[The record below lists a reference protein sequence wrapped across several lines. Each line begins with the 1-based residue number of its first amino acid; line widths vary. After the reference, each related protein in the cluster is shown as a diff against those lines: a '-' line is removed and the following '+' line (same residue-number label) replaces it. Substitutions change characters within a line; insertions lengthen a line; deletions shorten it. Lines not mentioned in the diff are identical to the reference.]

1 MKTIFKSKKLV
12 LCLAMVLCVVAS
24 VFAFTA
30 VPADAAEAVDSTYT
44 FAKDKYYV
52 MESPIVS
59 AGGFTFEA
67 EFSVPYEYKTSRA
80 GVIIGNYDDHAAEDR
95 ATGKKQSKALSVE
108 LYHESSKK
116 KVRVYTRGEG
126 DIKFDYDLNKDLYE
140 SDGKT
145 PKYIKIAVVVDTS
158 KTTDNYLLYV
168 NGVLKCT
175 ATNSDA
181 DFKDGCFKTEENM
194 WVGAD
199 PRKENAQFFKGS
211 IKNVAVYDD
220 IRTAEEIANDAVAF
234 NPDATDANLICA
246 YDLNTLKVN
255 EGYLKDL
262 SAKKNDATN
271 PNWKVDGIGKTFTAS
286 DDLHLVKDIDVMPQT
301 FEAVVYAPKS
311 VGRTGVIFGNYMGS
325 PACLNFEIHSS
336 GMATIHLDPDKDS
349 GAVTAKIADVRSDAG
364 FRHLVIVRVE
374 DDLPGYT
381 YQLYID
387 GQYVAE
393 TKLKDKNGN
402 VVTEQKFDSLD
413 MAEVQSTYKLQLGGD
428 SRSNNERWFR
438 GNMKDVAL
446 YSEPLTAEEIY
457 ASYKNG
463 VGTVRSKD
471 NGLILHY
478 DMNTLESSDYVLDVS
493 GNDYHV
499 TQGGVSMDTF
509 SQGRGFTAEEM
520 LYVQKK
526 LEVMPGTYEALVYVP
541 SDNRSGV
548 ILGNYGG
555 STCVN
560 FEIHGSSS
568 TPRLPSIYI
577 TDANGETMSTKFNY
591 SLTPNAWAH
600 IVVTHEVTSSG
611 ATFTCYVNG
620 EKVDSFSTDK
630 SYAFDS
636 SVNDD
641 NYLVLGGDCRS
652 ANEQYYK
659 GKIKNVALYGDVL
672 TADEIKALY
681 ANGVDAD
688 NESLILYY
696 DLTKESNQT
705 GKVVVDES
713 GNGYNTG
720 SANIT
725 QFHPRENEIG
735 DYDYAF
741 AIVGDTQK
749 LAYHDVHNE
758 DGEPDYAH
766 YIYDWLVANKD
777 SKKIKLVMGV
787 GDITDKN
794 EDAEYEL
801 MKAQFEKLAAAGIF
815 YTITPGNH
823 DMASG
828 KYEKYNKYFVGY
840 GNEGEV
846 GYIPALSSL
855 VDKVAGYY
863 GPIVDGVRTEDKTQL
878 TNYYVKTEI
887 EGEKFIVFSFEYG
900 APDDVLAWA
909 GDVCDANKDYKV
921 IITTHAYMYRD
932 GTTLDA
938 GDVVPPNK
946 TDSTSDDHR
955 NNGDMVWDKFVSQ
968 HENIVMVFSGHD
980 PCANIILRQDAGVSG
995 NIVSQFLVDF
1005 QSMDTKLSFETGM
1018 VAMLYISKNGNVKV
1032 EYVSTYQTAVAQQND
1047 PNAPDMLYKERN
1059 SFSFNMYEYP
1069 EELVTKYGLIPQQY
1083 SNSALYPFIIFDE
1096 NGNCIGAESFLF
1108 DRVSEYNNEGAFHK
1122 AKVYL
1127 QNNVWENDSF
1137 GENERRAYILLRGD
1151 YVMASNENYNNVA
1164 QLRGTVVIDLDGHTI
1179 TTPDGRALVTSTIKP
1194 WAGRIDP
1201 TIIHFINGS
1210 INITN
1215 TSVVK
1220 FDAWNSTDSTTGVT
1234 TYVDTKIFSY
1244 TFENINFKVSSNV
1257 STALISYTQHNSTPT
1272 AIGNPDASFVNCTF
1286 DLTDAKEGMKLF
1298 DLGNGYVDTKITVV
1312 GCEIILGTN
1321 SVVLVSENDVSGGA
1335 TTLDGSVT
1343 FEKNANGS
1351 YMTVTAPKGVALPE
1365 LEANGGALAFVKIGE
1380 TDETVKYAL
1389 SAAALDG
1396 YKIKTSITLYSNF
1409 VYNIYI
1415 PAKDFVAATV
1425 NGKAVTYTEVTVNDV
1440 LYYQVKVDLAAGET
1454 LADIKLT
1461 VTVKVGDETV
1471 DANWTLSVVNYA
1483 KAVLGGNYDDTTKT
1497 LMKDML
1503 VYASAAHTY
1512 FKNTE
1517 AVAEKLAEIKTLLGD
1532 YAAEMP
1538 IGEAKAPA
1546 DKTYFTDVAV
1556 YLGEV
1561 PSFRFYLASGYT
1573 AADFSFKVGNR
1584 TVEAKASEDGKY
1596 VEIVMYAY
1604 MMLDDVTFT
1613 VKTTGATGTYN
1624 LYSYY
1629 EYAKTLNNANLTAVV
1644 EALMKYAVSA
1654 SNYRTS
1660 VINK

>member
-1 MKTIFKSKKLV
+1 MKTILKSKKLV
-12 LCLAMVLCVVAS
+12 LCFAMVLSVIAS

-30 VPADAAEAVDSTYT
+30 VPAEAADVKVDDVYTFSSKTYYQLENALPTFSSYTFETEFWIDPATWGDGRAYNLIGNWADDGKDGNEFNIELHNYGSVRLMSQKHGSVYFGPNKASASADNAGTSTDLRTYMNTDANGNPIFIKMAVTVDSTTGNAYL
-44 FAKDKYYV
+44 YV
-52 MESPIVS
+52 D
-59 AGGFTFEA
+59 
-67 EFSVPYEYKTSRA
+67 
-80 GVIIGNYDDHAAEDR
+80 GNKVGEIL
-95 ATGKKQSKALSVE
+95 GNSKL
-108 LYHESSKK
+108 K
-116 KVRVYTRGEG
+116 
-126 DIKFDYDLNKDLYE
+126 
-140 SDGKT
+140 GKT
-145 PKYIKIAVVVDTS
+145 YEPSTAYTERIGLDYRGNTS
-158 KTTDNYLLYV
+158 TY
-168 NGVLKCT
+168 
-175 ATNSDA
+175 
-181 DFKDGCFKTEENM
+181 
-194 WVGAD
+194 
-199 PRKENAQFFKGS
+199 FKGAIKS
-211 IKNVAVYDD
+211 IAMYNYVRPDISKFGEAFASASSEDD
-220 IRTAEEIANDAVAF
+220 GLMF
-234 NPDATDANLICA
+234 A
-246 YDLNTLKVN
+246 YDLSDLKVN
-255 EGYLKDL
+255 GGYLRDY
-262 SAKKNDATN
+262 SKNKNNAVN
-271 PNWKVDGIGKTFTAS
+271 PNWSASGIGKTFTAS
-286 DDLHLVKDIDVMPQT
+286 DDLHLIKDLDVMPQT
-301 FEAVVYAPKS
+301 FEAVVYAPTS
-311 VGRTGVIFGNYMGS
+311 IGRTGVIFGNYMGS
-325 PACLNFEIHSS
+325 PAALNFEIHNS
-336 GMATIHLDPDKDS
+336 GIATLHLDPDKDT

-413 MAEVQSTYKLQLGGD
+413 MTEVQSTYKLQLGGD
-428 SRSNNERWFR
+428 SRSNNERWFQ

-446 YSEPLTAEEIY
+446 YSESLTPEEIY

-463 VGTVRSKD
+463 VGTVKNKD
-471 NGLILHY
+471 NGLLLHY
-478 DMNTLESSDYVLDVS
+478 DMNKVETSDYVLDVS
-493 GNDYHV
+493 GNEYHV
-499 TQGGVSMDTF
+499 TQGGLPLEKF

-526 LEVMPGTYEALVYVP
+526 LEVMPGTYEALIYVP
-541 SDNRSGV
+541 ATNRPGV

-568 TPRLPSIYI
+568 APRTPSIYI

-591 SLTPNAWAH
+591 NLTPNAWAH
-600 IVVTHEVTSSG
+600 VVITHEVTSSG

-620 EKVDSFSTDK
+620 EKVDSFTKDK
-630 SYAFDS
+630 SFVFDS
-636 SVNDD
+636 HVNDD
-641 NYLVLGGDCRS
+641 NYLVLGGDCRT

-672 TADEIKALY
+672 TAEEIKALY
-681 ANGVDAD
+681 ENGVDAD

-705 GKVVVDES
+705 GKVVVDDS

-720 SANIT
+720 ATNVP
-725 QFHPRENEIG
+725 QFHPRKNEIG

-749 LAYHDVHNE
+749 LAYHDVHNAE
-758 DGEPDYAH
+758 GEPDYAH
-766 YIYDWLVANKD
+766 YIYDWIVANKD

-828 KYEKYNKYFVGY
+828 KYEKYNKYFLGY
-840 GNEGEV
+840 GNEGED

-887 EGEKFIVFSFEYG
+887 EGEKYIVFSFEYG
-900 APDDVLAWA
+900 APDDILAWA
-909 GDVCDANKDYKV
+909 GDVCDANKDHKV

-932 GTTLDA
+932 GTTLDS

-946 TDSTSDDHR
+946 DDSTGDDHR

-980 PCANIILRQDAGVSG
+980 PCANIVLRQDIGVNG
-995 NIVSQFLVDF
+995 NLVSQFLVDF

-1018 VAMLYISKNGNVKV
+1018 VAMLYISKNGNVQV
-1032 EYVSTYQTAVAQQND
+1032 EYVSTYQTTVAQQLD

-1059 SFSFNMYEYP
+1059 SFGFDMYNYP
-1069 EELVTKYGLIPQQY
+1069 EELVTEYGLIPYEY
-1083 SNSALYPFIIFDE
+1083 SDSAKYPFIIFDE
-1096 NGNCIGAESFLF
+1096 NKNPIYASDTFL
-1108 DRVSEYNNEGAFHK
+1108 DAINK
-1122 AKVYL
+1122 AKTYMSANVYDETDHEYTGTYRQGYIVL
-1127 QNNVWENDSF
+1127 TRDYAMTATESNNNLSQVQ
-1137 GENERRAYILLRGD
+1137 GLI
-1151 YVMASNENYNNVA
+1151 
-1164 QLRGTVVIDLDGHTI
+1164 TIDLCGYTI
-1179 TTPDGRALVTSTIKP
+1179 TTTASGKNMFPSSVKP
-1194 WAGRIDP
+1194 WLDSGDAAVYP
-1201 TIIHFINGS
+1201 TEFIIKNGS
-1210 INITN
+1210 VIVNKTLISFN
-1215 TSVVK
+1215 
-1220 FDAWNSTDSTTGVT
+1220 AWSNNN
-1234 TYVDTKIFSY
+1234 VDVSGKKMSY
-1244 TFENINFKVSSNV
+1244 TFENIIFEVSQNV
-1257 STALISYTQHNSTPT
+1257 SEALVTYSQHNTT
-1272 AIGNPDASFVNCTF
+1272 TDAEANPELNFTDCTF
-1286 DLTDAKEGMKLF
+1286 DLTNAMSGVVLF
-1298 DLGNGYVDTKITVV
+1298 NLGNAYTDSTITVR
-1312 GCEIILGTN
+1312 GCEMILGTN

-1365 LEANGGALAFVKIGE
+1365 LEANGGALKFVKVGE
-1380 TDETVKYAL
+1380 TDESVKYAL
-1389 SAAALDG
+1389 SHAALEG
-1396 YKIKTSITLYSNF
+1396 YKIKTSITLWSNF
-1409 VYNIYI
+1409 VYNIYV
-1415 PAKDFVAATV
+1415 PAENFAGATV
-1425 NGKAVTYTEVTVNDV
+1425 NGNAVSYIEVDV
-1440 LYYQVKVDLAAGET
+1440 DGVSYYRISVDLPAGNT
-1454 LADIKLT
+1454 LSDIMLT
-1461 VTVKVGDETV
+1461 VSVKVGDKTV
-1471 DANWTLSVVNYA
+1471 DVNWTLNVLKYIT
-1483 KAVLGGNYDDTTKT
+1483 AVMSGEYDETTKT

-1517 AVAEKLAEIKTLLGD
+1517 TVAEKLAEIKTLLGD

-1538 IGEAKAPA
+1538 TGEAKAPA

-1573 AADFSFKVGNR
+1573 ASDFTFKVESR
-1584 TVEAKASEDGKY
+1584 TVEAIAGEGY

-1613 VKTTGATGTYN
+1613 VKGTNVAETYN

-1629 EYAKTLNNANLTAVV
+1629 EYASKQNNVNLVAIV
-1644 EALMKYAVSA
+1644 EALMKYSVSA
-1654 SNYRTS
+1654 NAYRNS